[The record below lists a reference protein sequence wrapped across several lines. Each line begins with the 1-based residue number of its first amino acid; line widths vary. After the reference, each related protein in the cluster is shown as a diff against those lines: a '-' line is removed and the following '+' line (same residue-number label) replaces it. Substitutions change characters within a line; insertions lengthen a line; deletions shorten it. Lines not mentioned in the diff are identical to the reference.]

1 MQSIQFINEFTSSNQ
16 TKFPRPIS
24 DDFKHLMNCYK
35 KLTTHHKE
43 GVAKDDTNNVH
54 SLIGL
59 IKGVNTQVGQSDH
72 VTKTNWQG
80 LITLD
85 TIVG

>member
-1 MQSIQFINEFTSSNQ
+1 MNL
-16 TKFPRPIS
+16 PHPIKRNS
-24 DDFKHLMNCYK
+24 PDQYLTILMNCYK